1 MASSIFTYNPLALE
15 LAGTT
20 TALLLFFWLPSCA
33 YLLILYLFPN
43 FSQKYKTQPSEPL
56 PTRQELV
63 HCAAIV
69 LRNQLLGITLQTAVH
84 IVTLHFFGVPP
95 YRIFPPSVLKVAR
108 DLALCIPLCEITFY
122 FLHQLLHKPALYRRI
137 HKTHHSFT
145 APVALAAQYSHP
157 IEYVLTCYLPIM
169 LPPVV
174 VRANVVSLWAF
185 VGMVGFES
193 CTVHS
198 GFRMG
203 RLAEKHDR
211 HHEGGV
217 QGGYGTFDFLDWLFG
232 TEMRSM
238 RAEKKRMIEVENPND
253 NL

>member
-20 TALLLFFWLPSCA
+20 TALLLFLWFPSCA

-43 FSQKYKTQPSEPL
+43 FSQKYKTQPSELL

-63 HCAAIV
+63 HCATIV
-69 LRNQLLGITLQTAVH
+69 LRNQLLGIILQTAVH
-84 IVTLHFFGVPP
+84 IAILHLFDIPP
-95 YRIFPPSVLKVAR
+95 YRISPPSVLKVAR
-108 DLALCIPLCEITFY
+108 DLAFCVPLCEIIFY
-122 FLHQLLHKPALYRRI
+122 FFHQLLHKPALYRKI

-145 APVALAAQYSHP
+145 APIALAAQYSHP

-174 VRANVVSLWAF
+174 VRANVVSLWTF
-185 VGMVGFES
+185 VGVVGFES

-211 HHEGGV
+211 HHEGG
-217 QGGYGTFDFLDWLFG
+217 DFYKPFHHPLYRPHSARKPLLNDLF
-232 TEMRSM
+232 TSYCHQWHL
-238 RAEKKRMIEVENPND
+238 IH
-253 NL
+253 